1 LILNKNTSLD
11 DRPYCVKTTKLQLSK
26 HVDLVHDIETTW
38 VVVIRN
44 NKQMI
49 KNPST
54 ILRDIKNICK
64 MSIL

>member
-1 LILNKNTSLD
+1 MIGPIVL
-11 DRPYCVKTTKLQLSK
+11 KTTKLQLSK

-54 ILRDIKNICK
+54 ILKDIKNIRK

>member
-1 LILNKNTSLD
+1 MIGPIVL
-11 DRPYCVKTTKLQLSK
+11 KTTKFQLPK

-49 KNPST
+49 KSPST
-54 ILRDIKNICK
+54 ILRDIKNIHK

>member
-1 LILNKNTSLD
+1 ML
-11 DRPYCVKTTKLQLSK
+11 KTIKLQLSK

-54 ILRDIKNICK
+54 ILRDIKNIRK

>member
-1 LILNKNTSLD
+1 LLD
-11 DRPYCVKTTKLQLSK
+11 DRPYCVKNYQVAIVKN
-26 HVDLVHDIETTW
+26 VDLVHDIETTW

-54 ILRDIKNICK
+54 ILRDIKNIRE